1 MFCFFI
7 KSKKIQGFP
16 TLWERRG
23 TIRTGSTQVMSS
35 REAALTGKPDSLLG
49 LLVSQTMVVRKT
61 RKTKVVNLVLG
72 NLWLKA
78 EFVINEGNYLLAKN
92 GFHWKRVQRK
102 SAALENHE
110 ERQVKGEYISPKISA
125 TQTKPRCLLSIN

>member
-1 MFCFFI
+1 
-7 KSKKIQGFP
+7 
-16 TLWERRG
+16 
-23 TIRTGSTQVMSS
+23 MSS

-92 GFHWKRVQRK
+92 GFH
-102 SAALENHE
+102 
-110 ERQVKGEYISPKISA
+110 
-125 TQTKPRCLLSIN
+125 